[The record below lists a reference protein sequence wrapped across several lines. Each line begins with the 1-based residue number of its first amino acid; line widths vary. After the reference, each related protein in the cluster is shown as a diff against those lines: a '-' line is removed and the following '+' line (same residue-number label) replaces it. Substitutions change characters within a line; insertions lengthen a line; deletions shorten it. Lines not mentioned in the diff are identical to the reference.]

1 MPNNT
6 TNYIEITGTPED
18 VNTFVALVSDKQQF
32 FDFNKIIQLPAELVD
47 TVSGWSG
54 ELTPEQEKEKE
65 KLDKELIAKYGH
77 KDWYGWQCANWGT
90 KWNAYDFMQ
99 NWEILAD
106 GFASLIFF
114 TAWSPP
120 TQLLI
125 NASKKF
131 PNISFVNLYKDE
143 GGSFVGKMTIENG
156 EIVDDFRPEWFSQD
170 GIRLRDQLGD
180 YCQEDEYEIESRLE
194 YIKNNPDDM
203 TDEEKE
209 KSKKVKKSSKKKSI
223 KKK

>member
-1 MPNNT
+1 
-6 TNYIEITGTPED
+6 
-18 VNTFVALVSDKQQF
+18 
-32 FDFNKIIQLPAELVD
+32 
-47 TVSGWSG
+47 
-54 ELTPEQEKEKE
+54 
-65 KLDKELIAKYGH
+65 
-77 KDWYGWQCANWGT
+77 
-90 KWNAYDFMQ
+90 
-99 NWEILAD
+99 
-106 GFASLIFF
+106 
-114 TAWSPP
+114 
-120 TQLLI
+120 
-125 NASKKF
+125 
-131 PNISFVNLYKDE
+131 
-143 GGSFVGKMTIENG
+143 MTIENG